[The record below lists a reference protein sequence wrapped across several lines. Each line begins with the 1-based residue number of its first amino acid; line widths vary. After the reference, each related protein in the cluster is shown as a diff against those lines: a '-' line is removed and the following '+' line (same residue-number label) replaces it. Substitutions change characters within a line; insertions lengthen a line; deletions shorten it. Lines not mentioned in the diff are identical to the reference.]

1 MPLRPVAPARTSAAF
16 AALTLLAACSTA
28 PVNAPTPPGSP
39 PAGSP
44 APAPA
49 PAPTPQ
55 PEPSL
60 PPGATVPSPAP
71 APKPAPAP
79 SPLPPAL
86 PPLPPAPPSPPPA
99 APVNALDVLEVAL
112 RVLPPNL
119 AQRRGWA
126 EDLATS
132 FAALSIPAQP
142 HKVCALAA
150 VIEQES
156 TWQADPPVAG
166 LAKIAKAELDKK
178 RERYG
183 IPKPVFDLAMAKKS
197 PTGRSYQQRLDAL
210 RTERE
215 LSDLFEDMIREIPF
229 GTKLFEGQ
237 NPVRTGGATQVS
249 VAFAAQQMRER
260 PYPWRPAGSPREE
273 VFKRRGGLYFGA
285 AMLLDYPVSYN
296 RMLYR
301 FADYNGGRY
310 SSRNAAVQALLA
322 QLTGQALAPDG
333 DLLRYQAGEPLSPRT
348 APSQAWR
355 ALLTIQGALGVTPAQ
370 IEQDLKLEKRFE
382 FEQSVTYRRLYQL
395 AERRGLKPA
404 REQLPDIE
412 LHSPKISRTLTTAW
426 FADRCEA
433 RYRACLARDP
443 YAAAGSVQPASTPA
457 APPPASSDPRP

>member
-1 MPLRPVAPARTSAAF
+1 M
-16 AALTLLAACSTA
+16 
-28 PVNAPTPPGSP
+28 
-39 PAGSP
+39 
-44 APAPA
+44 
-49 PAPTPQ
+49 
-55 PEPSL
+55 
-60 PPGATVPSPAP
+60 
-71 APKPAPAP
+71 
-79 SPLPPAL
+79 
-86 PPLPPAPPSPPPA
+86 PA

-126 EDLATS
+126 EDIATS

-260 PYPWRPAGSPREE
+260 PYPWRPAASPREE

-310 SSRNAAVQALLA
+310 SSRNAAVQTLLA
-322 QLTGQALAPDG
+322 QLTGQAMAPDG

-412 LHSPKISRTLTTAW
+412 LHSPKISRPLTTAW

-443 YAAAGSVQPASTPA
+443 YAAAGSVQSASTPA
-457 APPPASSDPRP
+457 APLPGSSDPRP